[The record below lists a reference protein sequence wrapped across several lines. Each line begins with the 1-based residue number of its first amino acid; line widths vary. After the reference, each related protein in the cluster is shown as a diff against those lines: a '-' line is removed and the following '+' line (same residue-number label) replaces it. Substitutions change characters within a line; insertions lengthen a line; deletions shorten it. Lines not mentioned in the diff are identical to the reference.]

1 MKIGFSFGRCLGSIV
16 RGEVGFDD
24 VLCLIARTRME
35 TEEHVKWVV
44 SEYMHR
50 RGYLLGLDQA
60 ACEEMGL
67 RLFYSGKILEPRA
80 NGISPMQVPRD
91 YIWMDLFPTAPEG
104 TVNQSVTAAWEQ
116 YRMLI
121 TMVEQ
126 LPEEG
131 FVPQHSEKLIE
142 KELTPEEIENRRK
155 MMDMLANSI

>member
-16 RGEVGFDD
+16 RGEVAFDD
-24 VLCLIARTRME
+24 VLCLIARTHME
-35 TEEHVKWVV
+35 TEEHVRGVV
-44 SEYMHR
+44 REYMGR

-67 RLFYSGKILEPRA
+67 RLFNSGKILEPRA
-80 NGISPMQVPRD
+80 NRINPMQVPHD
-91 YIWMDLFPTAPEG
+91 YIWMDLFPTAPAG
-104 TVNQSVTAAWEQ
+104 TVNASVTAAWEQ

-131 FVPQHSEKLIE
+131 FVPEHSERLKP
-142 KELTPEEIENRRK
+142 LTPEEQEKQRKYIE
-155 MMDMLANSI
+155 MLANSI